1 MPAARRS
8 RSRRYAI
15 VRARFNAHITR
26 ALLDG
31 ALAAFSQAGITGKAL
46 EVVEVPG
53 AFELPLAALR
63 LAQTKKFAAIVALG
77 CVIRGETPHFEYIA
91 AEASRGLMSVMLQT
105 GVPIGFG
112 LLTTE
117 NERQARARSAP
128 AAGAAASHGDAKAA
142 AMSNKGFEA
151 ANVAIEMA
159 VSGSR
164 GVRS

>member
-1 MPAARRS
+1 VPQRYKRRAARF
-8 RSRRYAI
+8 AV
-15 VRARFNAHITR
+15 VRARFNAHITQ

-31 ALAAFSQAGITGKAL
+31 ALTAFAHAGITARAL

-63 LAQTKKFAAIVALG
+63 LAQTNKFAAIVALG

-128 AAGAAASHGDAKAA
+128 VGEAAESHGSKAA
-142 AMSNKGFEA
+142 ATSNKGFEA
-151 ANVAIEMA
+151 ARVAIEMA